1 MNDLPEH
8 PSHEPQALAIRPDD
22 YPAVAQALVYIGQRL
37 AATTG

>member
-8 PSHEPQALAIRPDD
+8 PSHEPQVRAIRPDD

-37 AATTG
+37 AATPG